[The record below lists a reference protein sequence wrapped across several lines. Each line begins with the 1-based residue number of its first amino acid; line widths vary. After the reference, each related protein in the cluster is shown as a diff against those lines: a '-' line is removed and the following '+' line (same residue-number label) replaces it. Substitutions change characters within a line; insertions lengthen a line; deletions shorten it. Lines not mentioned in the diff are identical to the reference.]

1 MIARREQ
8 ESEDE
13 YYDRMARSLEDL
25 KDMLV
30 LAEERYIQHSLHILA
45 PIYLVESSLSTD
57 DTATEE
63 LPDVEI
69 LDDIEVTAKGG
80 TPAEA
85 RPYHAIRATER
96 Q

>member
-1 MIARREQ
+1 MIAPQEQ

-25 KDMLV
+25 RDMLV
-30 LAEERYIQHSLHILA
+30 LAEERYLQHSLHRLV
-45 PIYLVESSLSTD
+45 PVYLVEAALSAA

-63 LPDVEI
+63 LPDVEV
-69 LDDIEVTAKGG
+69 LDDIEVTAQGSA
-80 TPAEA
+80 PAEA
-85 RPYHAIRATER
+85 RPHHAIPPTER

>member
-1 MIARREQ
+1 MIAPQEQ

-30 LAEERYIQHSLHILA
+30 LAEERYLQRSLHRVV
-45 PIYLVESSLSTD
+45 PVYLVEAALSAA

-69 LDDIEVTAKGG
+69 LDDIEVTAQGG
-80 TPAEA
+80 APAEA
-85 RPYHAIRATER
+85 RPHHAIPPTER